1 MVELAVFQRLGLAI
15 AIGFLIGLER
25 GWKTRDEHGGER
37 QAGIRTFTLIGFLGG
52 LAGLL
57 GEVGG
62 DATTVVIGLGIGALI
77 IVGYVVGAQK
87 PEDDR
92 GMTTEVAAFIT
103 FVLGAMAVRG
113 DMIVAAASSVVLVAI
128 LDLKHYLHQWV
139 ARIQAVELG
148 SFITLLVISI
158 VLLPVVPNQGFGPGG
173 VLNPYE
179 LWWVVV
185 LITAA
190 SFAGYI
196 AIKIIGAGGGTLLMG
211 VMGGV
216 ASSTAL
222 TVSAS
227 RLAAQSKGL
236 TAPLAGAIAAASA
249 VMFARIL
256 FIASA
261 IAPALGRELLPPF
274 VAAGLVCAA
283 FAWLQSQETERD
295 NKPADLQLGP
305 PTDIRLAIQ
314 FALLLGAFALAVHY
328 TRELLSDEWV
338 IALAAISGLVDVD
351 ATTVTMAR
359 GVSGHGETIPLRLAF
374 TAVLVAVA
382 VNMAVKAGI
391 TRGIGGHDL
400 FVRTLTMTA
409 AAAGVA
415 MIVAGIGLFL

>member
-1 MVELAVFQRLGLAI
+1 LALAL
-15 AIGFLIGLER
+15 AIGFLVGLER

-37 QAGIRTFTLIGFLGG
+37 QAGIRTFALYGFLGG
-52 LAGLL
+52 LIGVL
-57 GEVGG
+57 GDIGG
-62 DATTVVIGLGIGALI
+62 DAIVVVLGLGVSALI
-77 IVGYVVGAQK
+77 IAGYITGVRT

-113 DMIVAAASSVVLVAI
+113 DMIVAAASAVVLVAI

-139 ARIQAVELG
+139 QRIQAAELG

-179 LWWVVV
+179 LWWVAV

-190 SFAGYI
+190 SFLGYV
-196 AIKIIGAGGGTLLMG
+196 AIKFIGTQGGTLLMG
-211 VMGGV
+211 IMGGI

-227 RLAAQSKGL
+227 RLAAQSTPL
-236 TAPLAGAIAAASA
+236 APALAGAISAASA

-261 IAPALGRELLPPF
+261 IAPALGRELLAPF
-274 VAAGLVCAA
+274 AAAGVVCAV
-283 FAWLQSQETERD
+283 FAYLQSYETKRGE
-295 NKPADLQLGP
+295 KPADLMLGP

-314 FALLLGAFALAVHY
+314 FALLLGIFALAVHY
-328 TRELLSDEWV
+328 TRTFLSDQWV
-338 IALAAISGLVDVD
+338 IALAAVSGLVDVD

-359 GVSGHGETIPLRLAF
+359 GVAGGEGISLQLA
-374 TAVLVAVA
+374 ASSVLIAVA

-391 TRGIGGHDL
+391 TRAIGGPGL
-400 FVRTLTMTA
+400 FARTLTMTA
-409 AAAGVA
+409 AAAGAAV
-415 MIVAGIGLFL
+415 IVAGIGLFL

>member
-1 MVELAVFQRLGLAI
+1 
-15 AIGFLIGLER
+15 
-25 GWKTRDEHGGER
+25 
-37 QAGIRTFTLIGFLGG
+37 
-52 LAGLL
+52 
-57 GEVGG
+57 
-62 DATTVVIGLGIGALI
+62 VV
-77 IVGYVVGAQK
+77 
-87 PEDDR
+87 
-92 GMTTEVAAFIT
+92 VAF
-103 FVLGAMAVRG
+103 
-113 DMIVAAASSVVLVAI
+113 
-128 LDLKHYLHQWV
+128 LDLKHYLHQWIQ
-139 ARIQAVELG
+139 RIQAVELG

-211 VMGGV
+211 VAGGV

-236 TAPLAGAIAAASA
+236 TAPLAGAISAASG
-249 VMFARIL
+249 VMFFRIL

-274 VAAGLVCAA
+274 AAAGLVCAV
-283 FAWLQSQETERD
+283 FAYLLSREPKR
-295 NKPADLQLGP
+295 NSKPADLQLGP

-314 FALLLGAFALAVHY
+314 FALLLGVFGLAVHY

-338 IALAAISGLVDVD
+338 IGLAAISGLVDVD

-359 GVSGHGETIPLRLAF
+359 GVAGHGESIDLRLAAS
-374 TAVLVAVA
+374 AVLVAVV
-382 VNMAVKAGI
+382 VNMTVKAGI
-391 TRGIGGHDL
+391 TRAIGGTEL
-400 FVRTLTMTA
+400 FKRTLTMTIASTGA
-409 AAAGVA
+409 AL
-415 MIVAGIGLFL
+415 IVAGIGLYL